1 MCLVPN
7 IWPTKPF
14 VGGTV
19 DSHRSPK
26 VTPNT
31 TELNILGGKYKKYIR
46 DTPLNKYIAP
56 VSYTH
61 LTLPTTRGV

>member
-19 DSHRSPK
+19 ESHRSPK

-31 TELNILGGKYKKYIR
+31 TELNILGGKYKKYISE
-46 DTPLNKYIAP
+46 TPLKNYIALSTFFLLNL
-56 VSYTH
+56 VA
-61 LTLPTTRGV
+61 R